1 MKRYIKSSKHDDE
14 RIISYNLIYDYI
26 SNMNESASYPLSEDE
41 LRSVAEELDDAIY
54 REEMESGEW
63 YESIYDADIEGLFD
77 ASDEP
82 IHTLGYRLMDLY
94 ERD

>member
-41 LRSVAEELDDAIY
+41 LRSVAEKLDGAIY
-54 REEMESGEW
+54 REEMES
-63 YESIYDADIEGLFD
+63 ESDRQG
-77 ASDEP
+77 
-82 IHTLGYRLMDLY
+82 
-94 ERD
+94 

>member
-1 MKRYIKSSKHDDE
+1 M
-14 RIISYNLIYDYI
+14 
-26 SNMNESASYPLSEDE
+26 SEDE

-63 YESIYDADIEGLFD
+63 YESIYDADIEELFD

-94 ERD
+94 EED